1 MMPTLLSLLPVPQ
14 VLSRLFPFAR
24 GLCHAY
30 WAPNAW
36 ALYSFLDKVAAAVGV
51 KAGLLQPTASANMAG
66 GIVGVSSYVVL
77 PNIGAGTAALFV
89 LLAILPCLVA
99 LWKVPQQR
107 ALSMVA
113 PAIAYANLCGF
124 MFGYHVHEKAALT
137 IEIPMALA
145 AVRSCDWGQ
154 QYVLL
159 STAAHVGILPLLFQT
174 QEVPIRWLLAVV
186 YYIICVWG
194 LASIHMQPQ
203 GAAAAAARSVRQA
216 AKATPSKQQQS
227 SVSGRGATAT
237 PGGLDTPSPVG
248 VRTRRQTAQKQ
259 QSQAA
264 QQGGPPAAAAIAAA
278 AGNGAD
284 LSMHECCGWL
294 PLLYRLYL
302 AGLVG
307 LELYCTLG
315 HTALQ
320 GARLPFVPL
329 MLTSVYCAVAFTWV
343 WGWMAWWFV
352 QQCWQ

>member
-1 MMPTLLSLLPVPQ
+1 M
-14 VLSRLFPFAR
+14 
-24 GLCHAY
+24 
-30 WAPNAW
+30 
-36 ALYSFLDKVAAAVGV
+36 DKVAAAVGA

-77 PNIGAGTAALFV
+77 PNIGAGTAALLV

-99 LWKVPQQR
+99 LWRAPQQR

-145 AVRSCDWGQ
+145 AVRSSDWGQ

-159 STAAHVGILPLLFQT
+159 STAAHVGIFPLLFQT

-186 YYIICVWG
+186 YYVICVWG
-194 LASIHMQPQ
+194 LASIHRHPQ
-203 GAAAAAARSVRQA
+203 GAAAAAAGSIGPA

-227 SVSGRGATAT
+227 SVSARGATAT
-237 PGGLDTPSPVG
+237 STSSREGGASPGGVDTPSPDG

-259 QSQAA
+259 QSQAP
-264 QQGGPPAAAAIAAA
+264 QQRGPPAASAVA
-278 AGNGAD
+278 AGAGSCAD

-302 AGLVG
+302 AGLVV
-307 LELYCTLG
+307 LELYCTQG
-315 HTALQ
+315 HTALL
-320 GARLPFVPL
+320 GGRLPFVPL

-343 WGWMAWWFV
+343 WCWMAWYFV